1 MRRCSL
7 DELNVIEGVRK
18 AAKTGVVNGKGRLA
32 HCTSVKGVGR
42 EDQHSVQIPS
52 EKENL

>member
-32 HCTSVKGVGR
+32 HCERCGQRGSAFHP
-42 EDQHSVQIPS
+42 DP
-52 EKENL
+52 